1 MNWQR
6 MFCMRRLFFDQQ
18 KSGAVKKAAARA
30 FFHRESVGV
39 RTRAAGTV
47 TA

>member
-1 MNWQR
+1 MDWRR

-18 KSGAVKKAAARA
+18 KSGAVKKATARA
-30 FFHRESVGV
+30 FFLGV